1 MFLHYSDLNANRY
14 MTEVRRLALPPMEVE
29 PVSQGFRELEEM
41 LQGNN
46 TDY

>member
-1 MFLHYSDLNANRY
+1 MFLHYFDLNANRY
-14 MTEVRRLALPPMEVE
+14 MTEVRRLALSPVEVE

-46 TDY
+46 ADY